1 MFHNWY
7 SNDWWRQPT
16 PNCATDQIQS
26 VLEFSL
32 LFGHYPRIPED
43 MRNVTNVG
51 NLVSVDLRKHSNEY
65 QSGLTL
71 ISESTVQ
78 SGSGTL
84 SIVANYF
91 KQF

>member
-16 PNCATDQIQS
+16 PNCDTDQIQS

-32 LFGHYPRIPED
+32 LFGHYPRIPDD

-51 NLVSVDLRKHSNEY
+51 NLVSIYTHVMMVVFTKKICCMHM
-65 QSGLTL
+65 
-71 ISESTVQ
+71 
-78 SGSGTL
+78 
-84 SIVANYF
+84 
-91 KQF
+91 